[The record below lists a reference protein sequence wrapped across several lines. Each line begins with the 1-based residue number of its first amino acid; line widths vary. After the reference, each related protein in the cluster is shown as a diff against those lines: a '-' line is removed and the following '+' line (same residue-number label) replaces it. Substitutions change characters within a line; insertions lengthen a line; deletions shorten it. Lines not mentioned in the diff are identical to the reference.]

1 MKLNRQK
8 FNEIK
13 NLLTNKLG
21 DNVVVEE
28 EFGAEFLKIRNT
40 EFWLSVDENEFTVGY
55 GINHSHFSED
65 YGNLY
70 EGIIQAFNLL
80 TNKIKK
86 TKFIKGNSVYKEII
100 EIEFPDSKFENI
112 GETSFLFYP
121 FWKKTKIKV
130 CYNDLVINK
139 ADIESQVK
147 IIIN

>member
-8 FNEIK
+8 FEEIK
-13 NLLTNKLG
+13 NLLTDKLG
-21 DNVVVEE
+21 DNVIVEE
-28 EFGAEFLKIRNT
+28 EFGSEFLKIRNT
-40 EFWLSVDENEFTVGY
+40 EFWLSVDDNEFTVGY

-80 TNKIKK
+80 TNKIKT
-86 TKFIKGNSVYKEII
+86 TKFIKGNSVYKEIT
-100 EIEFPDSKFENI
+100 EIEFPDSKLENI

-130 CYNDLVINK
+130 YYNDLIMNK
-139 ADIESQVK
+139 TDIENEVN